1 MFSDGARSE
10 SRAFGRRG
18 GRPSRG
24 GKCGHRDD
32 APPTVLALRRTT
44 RRSSLPRWEMRT
56 SRRCPSNSAGI
67 EADDAEVVPPAAGNA
82 DIETMSLQQKCSLC
96 FVPSVYPR
104 LISFATLTA
113 GLRSIYALSCFVSPQ
128 PSSLFFHLPRGPPV
142 QSPFASLRANLRF
155 TICALSCF
163 VTPHP
168 PLIRRAIQITRF
180 LAAVVGGFLG
190 DRVELHR
197 LAVERFPLTAGAAP
211 RFGGNIRSEG
221 KLTL

>member
-32 APPTVLALRRTT
+32 VPPTEMKSQLCSFGLPPTHFIRYPDGGAQKHLRTVVLRH
-44 RRSSLPRWEMRT
+44 
-56 SRRCPSNSAGI
+56 PS
-67 EADDAEVVPPAAGNA
+67 
-82 DIETMSLQQKCSLC
+82 
-96 FVPSVYPR
+96 
-104 LISFATLTA
+104 
-113 GLRSIYALSCFVSPQ
+113 
-128 PSSLFFHLPRGPPV
+128 
-142 QSPFASLRANLRF
+142 
-155 TICALSCF
+155 
-163 VTPHP
+163 P
-168 PLIRRAIQITRF
+168 PLIRRAIQISRF
-180 LAAVVGGFLG
+180 LTTVVGGFLG

>member
-32 APPTVLALRRTT
+32 VPPTVLALRRTT

-82 DIETMSLQQKCSLC
+82 DIETMPLQQKCSLC

-113 GLRSIYALSCFVSPQ
+113 GLRSICALSCFVSPQ
-128 PSSLFFHLPRGPPV
+128 VCSFTCPEGTQFSHP
-142 QSPFASLRANLRF
+142 SLRSGQTFGSPSAH
-155 TICALSCF
+155 C
-163 VTPHP
+163 
-168 PLIRRAIQITRF
+168 RASS
-180 LAAVVGGFLG
+180 
-190 DRVELHR
+190 
-197 LAVERFPLTAGAAP
+197 PLTP
-211 RFGGNIRSEG
+211 P
-221 KLTL
+221 

>member
-44 RRSSLPRWEMRT
+44 RRSSLPRREMRT
-56 SRRCPSNSAGI
+56 SRRCPSSSAGI
-67 EADDAEVVPPAAGNA
+67 EAVDAEVVPPAVGNA

-113 GLRSIYALSCFVSPQ
+113 GLRSICALSCFVSPQ
-128 PSSLFFHLPRGPPV
+128 VCSFTCPEGTQFSHP
-142 QSPFASLRANLRF
+142 SLRSGQTFGSPSAHCRASS
-155 TICALSCF
+155 AL
-163 VTPHP
+163 PP
-168 PLIRRAIQITRF
+168 PLNTS
-180 LAAVVGGFLG
+180 G
-190 DRVELHR
+190 DTDFAL
-197 LAVERFPLTAGAAP
+197 
-211 RFGGNIRSEG
+211 FGGGSRRLPWRPSRTPSAG
-221 KLTL
+221 R